1 MLRMMNS
8 RSLHYAPPDFL
19 WNLVA
24 WVNDG
29 SRQPKSGK
37 CSKLFCVR
45 KLLLSLFLVGS
56 TLSYAAT
63 GMDQQVLSQIPQRM
77 KSFVDRQTVA
87 GAVTLVAHGSD
98 IVEFDAAGM
107 ADVEAGHAMQKDTI
121 FQIMSMTKPFTAAG
135 IMMLAEQGKLALRD
149 PVEQYLPEFRGLRVA
164 TAVGPDSA
172 RLGIPNHAITIRD
185 LLTHTSGMQDYPGP
199 PSIHDYPQT
208 MNVPL
213 DEVVRQLAK
222 QPLLFQPGT
231 QWSYSSPGIEILG
244 RIIEVCSGE
253 KYEDFITGHILRP
266 LGMKD
271 SFFYPP
277 QDKIGRIAMV
287 YAGKDG
293 KLERAPA
300 SILGGDPAKHRQG
313 SVFPAPGWGLY
324 STAEDL
330 LHFYRMMLGNGVY
343 EGHRYLS
350 PFSVHLMTE
359 PQTTGIQP
367 VGWMRGSD
375 YGLAWEVVTDPLG
388 ELAGHTI
395 GTYGHGGA
403 FGTQGWIDPNNDLIS
418 ILLIQRSDE
427 GAQSMTNVFLNMAES
442 SISK

>member
-1 MLRMMNS
+1 M
-8 RSLHYAPPDFL
+8 
-19 WNLVA
+19 
-24 WVNDG
+24 
-29 SRQPKSGK
+29 
-37 CSKLFCVR
+37 R
-45 KLLLSLFLVGS
+45 KLVLSLFLVGS

-63 GMDQQVLSQIPQRM
+63 GVDQEVLSQIPQRM

-87 GAVTLVAHGSD
+87 GAVTLVAHGGD

-107 ADVEAGHAMQKDTI
+107 ADVEAGHPMQKDTI
-121 FQIMSMTKPFTAAG
+121 FQIMSMTKPFTAVG

-149 PVEQYLPEFRGLRVA
+149 PVEQYLPEFHGLRVA
-164 TAVGPDSA
+164 TTANPDAA
-172 RLGIPNHAITIRD
+172 RLSIPNHAITIRD

-199 PSIHDYPQT
+199 PAIRDYPQT
-208 MNVPL
+208 MSVPL

-253 KYEDFITGHILRP
+253 KYEDYITEHILRP

-277 QDKIGRIAMV
+277 ADKIGRIAMV
-287 YAGKDG
+287 YAGGDG
-293 KLERAPA
+293 KLVRAPA

-313 SVFPAPGWGLY
+313 SVFSAPGWGLY

-350 PFSVHLMTE
+350 PFSVHLMRE
-359 PQTTGIQP
+359 RQTTEIQP

-395 GTYGHGGA
+395 GTDGVARQFTQRIGDHLPGQAIVGA
-403 FGTQGWIDPNNDLIS
+403 AHPS
-418 ILLIQRSDE
+418 HR
-427 GAQSMTNVFLNMAES
+427 LNFRGLPFPHQVHR
-442 SISK
+442 KR

>member
-1 MLRMMNS
+1 L
-8 RSLHYAPPDFL
+8 LPFFA
-19 WNLVA
+19 VA
-24 WVNDG
+24 
-29 SRQPKSGK
+29 
-37 CSKLFCVR
+37 
-45 KLLLSLFLVGS
+45 LSS
-56 TLSYAAT
+56 AIAQSNTKAA
-63 GMDQQVLSQIPQRM
+63 GVDQDVLSKIPPRM

-98 IVEFDAAGM
+98 IVEFDATGM

-121 FQIMSMTKPFTAAG
+121 FQIMSMTKPVTAIG
-135 IMMLAEQGKLALRD
+135 IMMLAEEGKLALRD
-149 PVEQYLPEFRGLRVA
+149 PVEDYLPEFKDLRVR
-164 TAVGPDSA
+164 TTIGPDAVRA
-172 RLGIPNHAITIRD
+172 RVPNHAITIRD
-185 LLTHTSGMQDYPGP
+185 LLTHTAGIQDYPGP
-199 PSIHDYPQT
+199 PAIPDYAQT
-208 MNVPL
+208 MSVPL

-253 KYEDFITGHILRP
+253 KYVDFITKHILQP

-271 SFFYPP
+271 SFFFPP
-277 QDKIGRIAMV
+277 TDKISRIAMV
-287 YAGKDG
+287 YAQNDG
-293 KLERAPA
+293 KLVRSPA
-300 SILGGDPAKHRQG
+300 SILGGDPAKYRRG
-313 SVFPAPGWGLY
+313 AVFPAPGWGLY

-330 LHFYRMMLGNGVY
+330 LHLYRMMLNDGVY

-350 PFSVHLMTE
+350 PFSVHVMTE

-375 YGLAWEVVTDPLG
+375 YGLAWEIVTDPLG

-442 SISK
+442 SVGK

>member
-1 MLRMMNS
+1 L
-8 RSLHYAPPDFL
+8 LPFFA
-19 WNLVA
+19 VA
-24 WVNDG
+24 LASAMAQSNT
-29 SRQPKSGK
+29 K
-37 CSKLFCVR
+37 
-45 KLLLSLFLVGS
+45 
-56 TLSYAAT
+56 AA
-63 GMDQQVLSQIPQRM
+63 GVDQDVLSKIPQRM
-77 KSFVDRQTVA
+77 KYFVDRQTVA

-98 IVEFDAAGM
+98 IVEFDATGM

-121 FQIMSMTKPFTAAG
+121 FQVMSMTKPVTAIG
-135 IMMLAEQGKLALRD
+135 IMMLAEEGKLALRD
-149 PVEQYLPEFRGLRVA
+149 PVEDYLPEFKDLRVR
-164 TAVGPDSA
+164 TTLGPDAVRA
-172 RLGIPNHAITIRD
+172 RVPNHAITIRD
-185 LLTHTSGMQDYPGP
+185 LLTHTAGIQDYPGP
-199 PSIHDYPQT
+199 PTIPDYAQT
-208 MNVPL
+208 MSVPL

-253 KYEDFITGHILRP
+253 KYVDFITKHILQP

-271 SFFYPP
+271 SFFFPP
-277 QDKIGRIAMV
+277 PDKISRVAMV
-287 YAGKDG
+287 YAQKDG
-293 KLERAPA
+293 KLVRSPA
-300 SILGGDPAKHRQG
+300 SILGGDPAKYRLG
-313 SVFPAPGWGLY
+313 AVFPAPGWGLY

-330 LHFYRMMLGNGVY
+330 LHLYRMMLNNGVY

-350 PFSVHLMTE
+350 PFSVHVMTE

-375 YGLAWEVVTDPLG
+375 YGLAWEIVTDPLG

-395 GTYGHGGA
+395 GSYGHGGA

-427 GAQSMTNVFLNMAES
+427 GAASMTNVFLNMAES
-442 SISK
+442 SVGK